1 MTTPHTDS
9 IQHPACLSRAELHVI
24 LVGSWV
30 FSLQALR
37 IAYDGLNRQGSF
49 EAVLREADSAEA
61 PLKRSPQ
68 AGAAPLLDI
77 TLLNQPKVFTLAL
90 VWESA
95 KVRLSATVSCER
107 TACWAMHSAV
117 QALVTASKHGL
128 SALSSLQCTLM
139 SVAYRCHH
147 QMLTMGTDRIGT
159 AISGCTCLC
168 YLF

>member
-1 MTTPHTDS
+1 M
-9 IQHPACLSRAELHVI
+9 L
-24 LVGSWV
+24 
-30 FSLQALR
+30 SLQALR

-95 KVRLSATVSCER
+95 KVRLLATISCLGSASGCASLCHCIRTWSVSFEAVTVCSVFCV
-107 TACWAMHSAV
+107 CC
-117 QALVTASKHGL
+117 L
-128 SALSSLQCTLM
+128 SLPPSDAPDGDNCT
-139 SVAYRCHH
+139 
-147 QMLTMGTDRIGT
+147 GT
-159 AISGCTCLC
+159 AMCGCTYCCSLC
-168 YLF
+168 YCGIAFHGPSI